1 MKFMKI
7 EKGKYMNTQK
17 QDILN
22 NLMKEPFIN
31 QRILAAQTGHSL
43 GIVNR
48 SVKELISEGYLDEE
62 IRPTEKA
69 LNEAKEKAP
78 KNAIILAAGFGM
90 RMVPINTETPK
101 GLLEIKG
108 ERLIERTIRQLHEVG
123 ITEIYVVVGF
133 MKEQYEYLIDEY
145 GVELIVALD
154 YASKNNLH
162 SLKTAADHLSNSY
175 IIPCDIWCEKNPY
188 SRNEL
193 YSWYMVSDLVDDDS
207 TVRVNRKQEL
217 VVQKEQ
223 AGGNAMIG
231 ICYLLEAEAAV
242 VRERLEEMG
251 RDSRYDGAFWEETLY
266 RKDRMIVTA
275 RVVHAADAVEINTYE
290 QLREI
295 DSDSSQL
302 QTDAI
307 QVICEAL
314 GAQQDEVTNITVLKK
329 GMTNRSFLFSCKD
342 KKYIM
347 RIPGEGTDQLINRRQ
362 EAAVY
367 QTIAGRKICDE
378 IAYINPENGY
388 KITEYLDGARV
399 CDAEKEEDL
408 QKCMKKLREFHGQK
422 LRVDH
427 SFDLFGQ
434 MEYYESLWEGTPSA
448 YKDYEKTKAHVLQ
461 LKDYIE
467 ANAGEWVLTH
477 IDAVPDNFL
486 FVEEN
491 GKEEIRLIDWEYAG
505 MQDPHVDIAMFCI
518 YSLYKKEQ
526 VDHLIDLYFEGNCD
540 DRTRIK
546 IYCYIAVCGLLWS
559 NWCEYKRKLGVEFG
573 EYSLRQYRY
582 AKDYYKIVQQ
592 ELGEEGKETC
602 TK

>member
-1 MKFMKI
+1 MKN
-7 EKGKYMNTQK
+7 ERRKYMNNSK

-22 NLMKEPFIN
+22 NLIKEPFIN

-48 SVKELISEGYLDEE
+48 SIKELISEGYLDEE

-69 LNEAKEKAP
+69 FCEAKEKAP

-108 ERLIERTIRQLHEVG
+108 ERLIECTIRQLHEVG

-145 GVELIVALD
+145 GVDLIVAPD

-231 ICYLLEAEAAV
+231 ICYLLEAEAAI
-242 VRERLEEMG
+242 VRERLEELG

>member
-1 MKFMKI
+1 
-7 EKGKYMNTQK
+7 MNNLK

-22 NLMKEPFIN
+22 NLIKEPFIN
-31 QRILAAQTGHSL
+31 QRILAAQTGYSL

-48 SVKELISEGYLDEE
+48 SIKELISEGYLDEE

-69 LNEAKEKAP
+69 LREAKEKAP

-145 GVELIVALD
+145 GVDLIVAPD
-154 YASKNNLH
+154 YATKNNLH

-231 ICYLLEAEAAV
+231 ICYLLETEAEI
-242 VRERLEEMG
+242 VRERLEELG

-266 RKDRMIVTA
+266 QKDRMIVTA

-302 QTDAI
+302 QNDAI
-307 QVICEAL
+307 QVICQAL
-314 GAQQDEVTNITVLKK
+314 GARPDEVTNITVLKK

-388 KITEYLDGARV
+388 KITEYLEGARV
-399 CDAEKEEDL
+399 CNAENEEDL

-422 LRVDH
+422 LKVDH
-427 SFDLFGQ
+427 SFELFGQ

-448 YKDYEKTKAHVLQ
+448 YKDYEKTKEHVLQ

-467 ANAGEWVLTH
+467 ANAGEQVLTH

-486 FVEEN
+486 FVKEN
-491 GKEEIRLIDWEYAG
+491 GKEETRLIDWEYAG

-540 DRTRIK
+540 ERTRIK

-559 NWCEYKRKLGVEFG
+559 NWCEYKRKLGVDFG

-602 TK
+602 IK

>member
-1 MKFMKI
+1 
-7 EKGKYMNTQK
+7 MNRGDLVK
-17 QDILN
+17 AAAMFGD
-22 NLMKEPFIN
+22 
-31 QRILAAQTGHSL
+31 LAAQPDCPLSTSL
-43 GIVNR
+43 WAGLNQVLCMWVR
-48 SVKELISEGYLDEE
+48 GQFPEG
-62 IRPTEKA
+62 
-69 LNEAKEKAP
+69 
-78 KNAIILAAGFGM
+78 
-90 RMVPINTETPK
+90 V
-101 GLLEIKG
+101 
-108 ERLIERTIRQLHEVG
+108 
-123 ITEIYVVVGF
+123 
-133 MKEQYEYLIDEY
+133 
-145 GVELIVALD
+145 
-154 YASKNNLH
+154 
-162 SLKTAADHLSNSY
+162 
-175 IIPCDIWCEKNPY
+175 
-188 SRNEL
+188 
-193 YSWYMVSDLVDDDS
+193 
-207 TVRVNRKQEL
+207 
-217 VVQKEQ
+217 
-223 AGGNAMIG
+223 
-231 ICYLLEAEAAV
+231 
-242 VRERLEEMG
+242 ERLEELG

-314 GAQQDEVTNITVLKK
+314 GAQQNEVTNITVLKK

-399 CDAEKEEDL
+399 CDAENEEDL

>member
-1 MKFMKI
+1 M
-7 EKGKYMNTQK
+7 KYMNSLK

-22 NLMKEPFIN
+22 NLIKEPFIN

-48 SVKELISEGYLDEE
+48 SIKELISEGYLDEE

-69 LNEAKEKAP
+69 LREAKEKAP

-108 ERLIERTIRQLHEVG
+108 ERLIECTIRQLHEVG

-145 GVELIVALD
+145 GVDLIVAPD
-154 YASKNNLH
+154 YATKNNLH

-231 ICYLLEAEAAV
+231 ICYLLETEAEI
-242 VRERLEEMG
+242 VRERLEELG

-367 QTIAGRKICDE
+367 QTIAGRRICDE
-378 IAYINPENGY
+378 IAYINPEDGY
-388 KITEYLDGARV
+388 KITEYLEGARV
-399 CDAEKEEDL
+399 CDAENEEDL

-422 LRVDH
+422 LKVDH
-427 SFDLFGQ
+427 SFELFGQ

-448 YKDYEKTKAHVLQ
+448 YKDYEKTKEHVLQ

-467 ANAGEWVLTH
+467 ANAGEQVLTH

-486 FVEEN
+486 FVKEN

-540 DRTRIK
+540 ERTRIK

>member
-1 MKFMKI
+1 
-7 EKGKYMNTQK
+7 MNTQK

-108 ERLIERTIRQLHEVG
+108 ERLIECTIRQLHEVG

-145 GVELIVALD
+145 GVDLIVAPD
-154 YASKNNLH
+154 YATKNNLH

-231 ICYLLEAEAAV
+231 ICYLLETEAEI
-242 VRERLEEMG
+242 VRERLEELG

-314 GAQQDEVTNITVLKK
+314 GAQQNEVTNITVLKK

-367 QTIAGRKICDE
+367 QTIAGRRICDE

-388 KITEYLDGARV
+388 KITEYLEGARV
-399 CDAEKEEDL
+399 CDAENEEDL
-408 QKCMKKLREFHGQK
+408 QKCMKKLREVHGQK

-526 VDHLIDLYFEGNCD
+526 VDHLIDLYFEGSCD
-540 DRTRIK
+540 DKTRIK

-592 ELGEEGKETC
+592 ELGEEGKEIC

>member
-1 MKFMKI
+1 
-7 EKGKYMNTQK
+7 MNTQK

>member
-1 MKFMKI
+1 
-7 EKGKYMNTQK
+7 MNNSK

-22 NLMKEPFIN
+22 NLIKEPFIN

-48 SVKELISEGYLDEE
+48 SIKELISEGYLDEE

-69 LNEAKEKAP
+69 LREAKEKAP

-108 ERLIERTIRQLHEVG
+108 ERLIECTIRQLHEVG

-145 GVELIVALD
+145 GVDLIVAPD

-242 VRERLEEMG
+242 VRERLEELG

-505 MQDPHVDIAMFCI
+505 MQDPHVHIAMFCI

>member
-1 MKFMKI
+1 
-7 EKGKYMNTQK
+7 MNSSK

-22 NLMKEPFIN
+22 NLIKEPFIN

-48 SVKELISEGYLDEE
+48 SIKELISEGYLDEE

-69 LNEAKEKAP
+69 LREAKEKAP

-101 GLLEIKG
+101 GLLEIKR

-123 ITEIYVVVGF
+123 ITEIYVIVGF

-145 GVELIVALD
+145 GVDLIVAPD
-154 YASKNNLH
+154 YAAKNNLH
-162 SLKTAADHLSNSY
+162 SLKTATDHLSNSY

-231 ICYLLEAEAAV
+231 ICYLLEAEAET
-242 VRERLEEMG
+242 VRERLEELG

-266 RKDRMIVTA
+266 QKDRMIVTA

-329 GMTNRSFLFSCKD
+329 GMTNRSFLFSCKN

-388 KITEYLDGARV
+388 KITEYLEGARV
-399 CDAEKEEDL
+399 CDAENEEDL

-467 ANAGEWVLTH
+467 ENAGEQVLTH

-486 FVEEN
+486 FVQEN

-540 DRTRIK
+540 ERIRIK

-602 TK
+602 IK

>member
-1 MKFMKI
+1 
-7 EKGKYMNTQK
+7 MNIQK

-22 NLMKEPFIN
+22 SLMKEPFIN

-123 ITEIYVVVGF
+123 ITEIYIVVGF

-145 GVELIVALD
+145 GVELIVTPD

-162 SLKTAADHLSNSY
+162 SLKKAVGHLSNSY

-188 SRNEL
+188 SGQEL

-242 VRERLEEMG
+242 VRERLEELG

-266 RKDRMIVTA
+266 QKDRMIVTA

-314 GAQQDEVTNITVLKK
+314 GAQQNEVTNITVLKK

-388 KITEYLDGARV
+388 KITEYLEGARV

-408 QKCMKKLREFHGQK
+408 QKCMKKLREFHSQK
-422 LRVDH
+422 LKVEH
-427 SFDLFGQ
+427 SFELFGQ
-434 MEYYESLWEGTPSA
+434 LEYYESLWEGTPSA
-448 YKDYEKTKAHVLQ
+448 YQDYAKTKEHVLQ
-461 LKDYIE
+461 LKSYIE
-467 ANAGEWVLTH
+467 ANAGERVLTH

-486 FVEEN
+486 FVEAN
-491 GKEEIRLIDWEYAG
+491 GQEEIRLIDWEYAG

-540 DRTRIK
+540 AKTRTK

>member
-1 MKFMKI
+1 
-7 EKGKYMNTQK
+7 MNSLK

-22 NLMKEPFIN
+22 NLIKEPFIN

-48 SVKELISEGYLDEE
+48 SIKELISEGYLDEE

-69 LNEAKEKAP
+69 LREAKEKAP

-90 RMVPINTETPK
+90 RMVLINTETPK

-108 ERLIERTIRQLHEVG
+108 ERLIECTIRQLHEVG

-145 GVELIVALD
+145 GVDLIVAPD
-154 YASKNNLH
+154 YATKNNLH

-231 ICYLLEAEAAV
+231 ICYLLEAEAEI
-242 VRERLEEMG
+242 VRERLEELG

-266 RKDRMIVTA
+266 QKDRMIVTA

-307 QVICEAL
+307 QVICQAL
-314 GAQQDEVTNITVLKK
+314 GARPDEVTNITLLKK

-378 IAYINPENGY
+378 IAYINPESGY
-388 KITEYLDGARV
+388 KITEYLEGARV
-399 CDAEKEEDL
+399 CNAENEEDL

-422 LRVDH
+422 LKVDH
-427 SFDLFGQ
+427 SFELFGQ

-448 YKDYEKTKAHVLQ
+448 YKDYEKTKEHVLQ

-467 ANAGEWVLTH
+467 ANAGEQVLTH

-486 FVEEN
+486 FVKEN

-540 DRTRIK
+540 ERTRIK

>member
-1 MKFMKI
+1 MKN
-7 EKGKYMNTQK
+7 ERRKYMNNSK

-22 NLMKEPFIN
+22 NLIKEPFIN

-48 SVKELISEGYLDEE
+48 SLKELISEGYLDEE

-69 LNEAKEKAP
+69 LREAKEKAP

-108 ERLIERTIRQLHEVG
+108 ERLIECTIRQLHEVG

-145 GVELIVALD
+145 GVDLIVAPD
-154 YASKNNLH
+154 YATKNNLH

-231 ICYLLEAEAAV
+231 ICYLLETEAEI
-242 VRERLEEMG
+242 VRERLEELG

-422 LRVDH
+422 LKVDH

-526 VDHLIDLYFEGNCD
+526 VDHLIDLYFEGSCD
-540 DRTRIK
+540 DKTRIK

>member
-1 MKFMKI
+1 MKN
-7 EKGKYMNTQK
+7 ERRKYMNNSK

-22 NLMKEPFIN
+22 NLIKEPFIN

-48 SVKELISEGYLDEE
+48 SIKELISEGYLDEE

-69 LNEAKEKAP
+69 LREAKEKAP

-108 ERLIERTIRQLHEVG
+108 ERLIECTIRQLHEVG

-145 GVELIVALD
+145 GVDLIVAPD

-193 YSWYMVSDLVDDDS
+193 YSWYMVSDMVDDDS

-242 VRERLEEMG
+242 VRERLEELG

-434 MEYYESLWEGTPSA
+434 MECYESLWEGTPSA

-467 ANAGEWVLTH
+467 ANAGERVLTH

>member
-1 MKFMKI
+1 
-7 EKGKYMNTQK
+7 MNTQK

-108 ERLIERTIRQLHEVG
+108 ERLIECTIRQLHEVG

-145 GVELIVALD
+145 GVELIVAPD

-162 SLKTAADHLSNSY
+162 SLKTAAAHLSNSY

-231 ICYLLEAEAAV
+231 ICYLLEAEAEI
-242 VRERLEEMG
+242 VRERLEELG

-266 RKDRMIVTA
+266 QKDRMIVTA

-302 QTDAI
+302 QNDAI
-307 QVICEAL
+307 QVICQAL
-314 GAQQDEVTNITVLKK
+314 GARPDEVTNITVLKK

-388 KITEYLDGARV
+388 KITEYLEGARV
-399 CDAEKEEDL
+399 CNAENEEDL

-422 LRVDH
+422 LKVDH
-427 SFDLFGQ
+427 SFELFGQ

-448 YKDYEKTKAHVLQ
+448 YKDYEKTKEHVLQ

-467 ANAGEWVLTH
+467 ANAGEQVLTH

-486 FVEEN
+486 FVKEN

-540 DRTRIK
+540 ERTRIK

-559 NWCEYKRKLGVEFG
+559 NWCEYKRKLGVDFG

-602 TK
+602 IK

>member
-1 MKFMKI
+1 MKN
-7 EKGKYMNTQK
+7 ERRKYMNIQK

-22 NLMKEPFIN
+22 SLMKEPFIN

-69 LNEAKEKAP
+69 LDEVKEKAP

-145 GVELIVALD
+145 GVELIVTPD

-162 SLKTAADHLSNSY
+162 SLKMAADHLSNSY

-231 ICYLLEAEAAV
+231 ICYLLEAEAAI
-242 VRERLEEMG
+242 VRERLETFG

-266 RKDRMIVTA
+266 EKDRMIVTA

-314 GAQQDEVTNITVLKK
+314 GAQQNEVTNITVLKK

-367 QTIAGRKICDE
+367 QTIAGRRICDE
-378 IAYINPENGY
+378 IAYINSENGY
-388 KITEYLDGARV
+388 KITEYLEGARV
-399 CDAEKEEDL
+399 CDAENEEDL

>member
-1 MKFMKI
+1 
-7 EKGKYMNTQK
+7 MNNSK

-22 NLMKEPFIN
+22 NLMNEPFIN

-48 SVKELISEGYLDEE
+48 SIKELISEGYLDEE

-69 LNEAKEKAP
+69 LREAKEKAP

-90 RMVPINTETPK
+90 RMVPINIETPK

-123 ITEIYVVVGF
+123 ITEIYIVVGF

-145 GVELIVALD
+145 GVDLIVAPD
-154 YASKNNLH
+154 YTSKNNLH

-193 YSWYMVSDLVDDDS
+193 YSWYMVSDMVDDDS

-231 ICYLLEAEAAV
+231 ICYLLEAEAAI
-242 VRERLEEMG
+242 VRERLEELG

-367 QTIAGRKICDE
+367 QTIAGRRICDE

-388 KITEYLDGARV
+388 KITEYLEGARV

-467 ANAGEWVLTH
+467 ANAGERVLTH

-592 ELGEEGKETC
+592 ELGEEEKETC

>member
-1 MKFMKI
+1 MNKQESDIMKI
-7 EKGKYMNTQK
+7 LLQT
-17 QDILN
+17 
-22 NLMKEPFIN
+22 PFIN
-31 QRILAAQTGHSL
+31 QRMLAEASGHSL
-43 GIVNR
+43 GVVNR
-48 SVKELISEGYLDEE
+48 SVKELVAQGYLDEQLW
-62 IRPTEKA
+62 PTSR
-69 LNEAKEKAP
+69 AKKEFQERSP
-78 KNAIILAAGFGM
+78 KRAIILAAGFGM
-90 RMVPINTETPK
+90 RMVPINTEVPK
-101 GLLEIKG
+101 GLLEVNK
-108 ERLIERTIRQLHEVG
+108 EPLIERQIRQLHEVG
-123 ITEIYVVVGF
+123 IREIYVVVGF
-133 MKEQYEYLIDEY
+133 MKERYEYLIDEF
-145 GVELIVALD
+145 GVELVVNPD
-154 YASKNNLH
+154 YMTKNNLH
-162 SLKTAADHLSNSY
+162 SVSLVRRHLENAY
-175 IIPCDIWCEKNPY
+175 IIPCDIWCDRNPFDRFE
-188 SRNEL
+188 S

-231 ICYLLEAEAAV
+231 ICYLLEAEAAI
-242 VRERLEEMG
+242 VRERLEELG

-408 QKCMKKLREFHGQK
+408 QKCMKKLREFHRQK

-467 ANAGEWVLTH
+467 ANAGERVLTH